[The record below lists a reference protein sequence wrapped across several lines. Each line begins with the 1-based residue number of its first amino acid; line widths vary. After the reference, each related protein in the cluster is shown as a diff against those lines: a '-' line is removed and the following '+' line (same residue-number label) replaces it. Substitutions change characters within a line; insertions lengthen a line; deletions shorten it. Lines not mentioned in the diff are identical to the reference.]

1 MKRTIKTLFLITLI
15 ASVNVLIANTFSL
28 TVHSNGAAF
37 NPDQDTIYR
46 WGGAQQFDIVAEM
59 DMKNDSSITITYRW
73 TKLKSSLGSWEVA
86 ICDKNNCYLSSVT
99 EKEFT
104 LDAGKSGILNAHFYP
119 DGVIGDGFLDLKIVN
134 TDDTTDAATITY
146 NATAYPTGIGDSKL
160 VSYNFEIYPSPASE
174 YINISFDD
182 NELSI
187 VEIYN
192 ILGKKLSTI
201 KINKKATYSIT
212 DLPKGLYFIKV
223 KDSRGVVHTK
233 SFVRN

>member
-1 MKRTIKTLFLITLI
+1 
-15 ASVNVLIANTFSL
+15 ANIGT
-28 TVHSNGAAF
+28 
-37 NPDQDTIYR
+37 
-46 WGGAQQFDIVAEM
+46 
-59 DMKNDSSITITYRW
+59 
-73 TKLKSSLGSWEVA
+73 WEVA

-104 LDAGKSGILNAHFYP
+104 LSGSEPGKEGEIGILNAHFYP
-119 DGVIGDGFLDLKIVN
+119 DGVIGVGFLDLKLVN
-134 TDDTTDAATITY
+134 TADTTDAVTITY
-146 NATAYPTGIGDSKL
+146 KAQAYPTGIGNSKL
-160 VSYNFEIYPSPASE
+160 VSYNFEVYPSPASE

-182 NELSI
+182 NELSE

-201 KINKKATYSIT
+201 KISKKAIYNIT

-223 KDSRGVVHTK
+223 KDSNGVVHTK